1 MARQGPL
8 RWVIALRS
16 GAPDLKRQV
25 ELLRR
30 DYREIAEVLRGV
42 GMRSRRDSR
51 RGNSSAGRSGTMAL
65 AASFGL
71 SWRHERMGRTDW
83 EEA

>member
-16 GAPDLKRQV
+16 GAPDLKRKV

-30 DYREIAEVLRGV
+30 DYREIAEVLRG
-42 GMRSRRDSR
+42 S
-51 RGNSSAGRSGTMAL
+51 
-65 AASFGL
+65 
-71 SWRHERMGRTDW
+71 
-83 EEA
+83 